1 MDNDSTVFIGL
12 DVHKDSIAIARV
24 GSASSDPVIDVATIG
39 TQQYAIDRMLAKL
52 SGHGPLQFVYEA
64 GPCGFWLHRY
74 LTRKGQACVVAAPSL
89 IPKRPGD
96 RIKTDRRDARNL
108 ALGLRA
114 GTLTAV
120 HIPGPEQEAFRDVVR
135 AWQQCKRDVAKG
147 KQRLKAFL
155 LRNDLRYAGKDGWSA
170 EHRRWLARLVLSSA
184 AQQVV
189 FQELVDTI
197 SEREAR
203 RARFAVQLEQLA
215 PHWPGYP
222 IAQAF
227 IAFRGVQQAVAYGV
241 VAEAGDFARF
251 SHPRRFMAWL
261 GLVPSEHSSGG
272 TRRLGGI
279 TKTGNRWARTLL
291 VEAAWA
297 YRHHPKVSAIIET
310 RAQQIDPAIRAI
322 AWKAQLRLTS
332 KYRRMQ
338 ARGKPHNLIVTAI
351 ARELAG
357 FLWDAARRASTTH

>member
-1 MDNDSTVFIGL
+1 
-12 DVHKDSIAIARV
+12 
-24 GSASSDPVIDVATIG
+24 
-39 TQQYAIDRMLAKL
+39 
-52 SGHGPLQFVYEA
+52 
-64 GPCGFWLHRY
+64 
-74 LTRKGQACVVAAPSL
+74 VVAAPSL

-96 RIKTDRRDARNL
+96 WIKTDKRDARNL

-120 HIPGPEQEAFRDVVR
+120 HIPGPDQEAFRDVVR
-135 AWQQCKRDVAKG
+135 AWQQSKRDVAKG

-155 LRNDLRYAGKDGWSA
+155 LRNDIRYAGKASWSEA
-170 EHRRWLARLVLSSA
+170 HRRWLAKLVLPSA

-189 FQELVDTI
+189 FQELIDTI
-197 SEREAR
+197 TEREAR
-203 RARFAVQLEQLA
+203 RSRLADQMERLA
-215 PHWPGYP
+215 PSWSGYA
-222 IAQAF
+222 IAQALL
-227 IAFRGVQQAVAYGV
+227 AFRGVQQAVAYGM

-251 SHPRRFMAWL
+251 NHPRRFMAWL

-272 TRRLGGI
+272 TRRQGGI

-297 YRHHPKVSAIIET
+297 YRHTPKVSAIIET

-322 AWKAQLRLTS
+322 AWKAQLRLTR
-332 KYRRMQ
+332 KYRRLR
-338 ARGKPHNLIVTAI
+338 ARGKQHNVIVTAI

-357 FLWDAARRASTTH
+357 FLWDAARLVQQRNG